1 MQFRLFLDTQ
11 SERKAEGGLR
21 KQGYFKNSEKDKPLI
36 SVVTAVYNGEKFLE
50 QAIKSVLSQSYDNVE
65 LIVIDGGST
74 DGTLDIIIKY
84 DKQINYWVSE
94 PDHGLYD
101 ALAKGFS
108 CASGDIFSWLNS
120 DDIYYPWAFEKVA
133 ETMLP
138 GETQWIT
145 GIPTWIKE
153 NSTTPK
159 IGYLKVYP
167 RILINY
173 GYAHGEGWGFIQQ
186 ESTFF
191 SRKLYMKV
199 GGIDKGLRLAADFL
213 LWKKMAH
220 YSKLTSVNCP
230 LAAFR
235 IQDKQLSGNI
245 SEYYTEV
252 YRYGGKK
259 SKMLCWFRKL
269 VTLLMIIRN
278 VVNKSL
284 GRSSGNGGRCP
295 ESPSSQHI

>member
-1 MQFRLFLDTQ
+1 M
-11 SERKAEGGLR
+11 S
-21 KQGYFKNSEKDKPLI
+21 
-36 SVVTAVYNGEKFLE
+36 
-50 QAIKSVLSQSYDNVE
+50 
-65 LIVIDGGST
+65 
-74 DGTLDIIIKY
+74 
-84 DKQINYWVSE
+84 
-94 PDHGLYD
+94 
-101 ALAKGFS
+101 
-108 CASGDIFSWLNS
+108 
-120 DDIYYPWAFEKVA
+120 
-133 ETMLP
+133 
-138 GETQWIT
+138 
-145 GIPTWIKE
+145 
-153 NSTTPK
+153 
-159 IGYLKVYP
+159 
-167 RILINY
+167 
-173 GYAHGEGWGFIQQ
+173 
-186 ESTFF
+186 
-191 SRKLYMKV
+191 
-199 GGIDKGLRLAADFL
+199 
-213 LWKKMAH
+213 H

>member
-1 MQFRLFLDTQ
+1 MKKARQHSDCFELDSAHSTTRRVTKRTPITENEPEANMQFRLFLDTQ

-21 KQGYFKNSEKDKPLI
+21 KQGYFKNSEKNKPLI

-65 LIVIDGGST
+65 LIVI
-74 DGTLDIIIKY
+74 
-84 DKQINYWVSE
+84 QINYWVSE

-133 ETMLP
+133 ETMLT

-145 GIPTWIKE
+145 GIPTWIKG
-153 NSTTPK
+153 NSTIPK

-167 RILINY
+167 RIVINH

-191 SRKLYMKV
+191 NRKLYMKV

-220 YSKLTSVNCP
+220 YTKLTSVNCP

-259 SKMLCWFRKL
+259 LKTLCWFRKL
-269 VTLLMIIRN
+269 LALLLIIRD
-278 VVNKSL
+278 VSK
-284 GRSSGNGGRCP
+284 
-295 ESPSSQHI
+295 